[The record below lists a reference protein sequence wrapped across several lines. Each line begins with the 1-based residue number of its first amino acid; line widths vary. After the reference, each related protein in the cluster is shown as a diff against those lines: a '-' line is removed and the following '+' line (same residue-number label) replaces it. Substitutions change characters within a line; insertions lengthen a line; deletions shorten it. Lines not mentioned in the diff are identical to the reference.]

1 MPVTLTSIGSNSTAW
16 SVTPFEHYG
25 KTMIRILVAFIIFGW
40 TTATHYCNA
49 LSINVDKD
57 YPVDNAT
64 LNALAKQN
72 KNPYCSS
79 LVDCEYISDVASEG
93 SKFASMAR
101 WFQITQSS
109 SYEIGGKILNK
120 FFKFSK
126 YLLGETSFSGSS
138 KARPSNKSDTGFLA
152 FIIWLV
158 FGLFT
163 QISIVVMLSLLYV
176 MWIPGWIGGLFAF
189 MPLTYTINSMILK
202 LICKFWLFIGSFIM
216 MCVAGIV
223 TGFPVLYEFVY
234 LFYLFFVKQL
244 FSDDRTKF
252 FNEFMSRMKHLI
264 IVFVVVAIVVAAVQ
278 LPPAAAGTMAII
290 VVISAAI
297 SHYFSNKDEP
307 AKSG

>member
-1 MPVTLTSIGSNSTAW
+1 
-16 SVTPFEHYG
+16 
-25 KTMIRILVAFIIFGW
+25 
-40 TTATHYCNA
+40 
-49 LSINVDKD
+49 
-57 YPVDNAT
+57 
-64 LNALAKQN
+64 
-72 KNPYCSS
+72 
-79 LVDCEYISDVASEG
+79 
-93 SKFASMAR
+93 
-101 WFQITQSS
+101 
-109 SYEIGGKILNK
+109 
-120 FFKFSK
+120 
-126 YLLGETSFSGSS
+126 
-138 KARPSNKSDTGFLA
+138 
-152 FIIWLV
+152 
-158 FGLFT
+158 
-163 QISIVVMLSLLYV
+163 MLSLLYV